1 MWEKIVNFF
10 ETYGVKIL
18 IAIAIFIIG
27 FLLIKI
33 VLLIVRKVFEKTKM
47 ERATSKF
54 LRTCLKVVLWVLL
67 LMVIF
72 QYIGIPMTGFVAIV
86 SAAGLAVSLA
96 LQGSLSNLANG
107 VVIISTKPFKEGD
120 YVSIG
125 SVEGTVKE
133 IKMMHTILQTTDNK
147 EVSIPN
153 QTVVASE
160 IINFNKHKT
169 RKLLIEFPVAYGTD
183 IPKAKDLLYSL
194 MINNDM
200 VLLEPNPVV
209 QLLRFDDSS
218 IVLRTGCWCATEN
231 YWDLKFELMEQV
243 FNEFKRENIEIPF
256 NQMEVRLKDEVEILP
271 FDSTPIKKRS
281 EDAVVKIV
289 ENDDED
295 EFIKYLK
302 NSSKKFKSKP
312 KNIQTKKSKQEKKKE
327 KLEKKQKNKQTDV
340 VEAE

>member
-1 MWEKIVNFF
+1 MWDKIVDFF
-10 ETYGVKIL
+10 QTYGIKIL
-18 IAIAIFIIG
+18 IAVAFFVVGAI
-27 FLLIKI
+27 LIKI
-33 VLLIVRKVFEKTKM
+33 ILLIVKKVFEKTNM

-54 LRTCLKVVLWVLL
+54 LRNFLKVVLWVLL
-67 LMVIF
+67 FMMIF
-72 QYIGIPMTGFVAIV
+72 QYIGIPMTGFIAII

-133 IKMMHTILQTTDNK
+133 IKMMHTILQTSDNK

-153 QTVVASE
+153 QTVVESE

-169 RKLLIEFPVAYGTD
+169 RNLLIEFPVSYGTD
-183 IPKAKDLLYSL
+183 IPKAKDLLYGL

-209 QLLRFDDSS
+209 QLLRFDESS

-256 NQMEVRLKDEVEILP
+256 NQMEIRLKDEVEVLP
-271 FDSTPIKKRS
+271 FDSTPVKKRS

-295 EFIKYLK
+295 EFIRYLK

-312 KNIQTKKSKQEKKKE
+312 KNNQNTKTKEEKKKE
-327 KLEKKQKNKQTDV
+327 KLGKKKKNNFDTN
-340 VEAE
+340 